1 LYGWFFRYWK
11 SWWQMSIVMNQALFN
26 PIKFSVL
33 VPSWNLY
40 FHLFLIFFFLLV
52 LWSVEEGAMVF
63 KATFNNISVTL
74 WQSVLLVE
82 ETGVPRENHRPAASH
97 WQTLSHNVVSGT
109 WSFDVSQRSDL
120 FCYGWLNCQ
129 PALLSFLFIIDFCRK
144 MKTKK

>member
-1 LYGWFFRYWK
+1 MYGWFFSYWK
-11 SWWQMSIVMNQALFN
+11 SWWQMSIVMNQAWFN

-40 FHLFLIFFFLLV
+40 FHQFLIFVFSLGVVKF
-52 LWSVEEGAMVF
+52 WGGAMVF

-82 ETGVPRENHRPAASH
+82 ETGVPR
-97 WQTLSHNVVSGT
+97 QTLSHNVVSGT